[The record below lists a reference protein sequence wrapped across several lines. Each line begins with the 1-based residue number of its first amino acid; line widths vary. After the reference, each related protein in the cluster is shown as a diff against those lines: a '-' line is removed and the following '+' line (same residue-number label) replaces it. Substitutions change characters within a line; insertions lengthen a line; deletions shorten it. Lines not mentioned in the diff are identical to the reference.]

1 MTDGND
7 KPPRRQKKERN
18 MQRVNELYRIADE
31 IYGGLEEPAGP
42 AFIPAKPAKEA
53 AGKRHADSKDDTG
66 AAEGKS
72 DHAWIVHVL
81 TDLAEYA
88 HDRQLES
95 VEACLTETR
104 LKVIEI
110 LEAEGHADD

>member
-1 MTDGND
+1 
-7 KPPRRQKKERN
+7 
-18 MQRVNELYRIADE
+18 MQRVNELYRVADE

-42 AFIPAKPAKEA
+42 AFIPAKEA
-53 AGKRHADSKDDTG
+53 AGKRNTDSKDDTG

-88 HDRQLES
+88 HDRQLAS

-104 LKVIEI
+104 LKVIDI
-110 LEAEGHADD
+110 LKAEGSADD